1 MSKKSKQKN
10 NHSHSKNK
18 PEGNSNY
25 GKKLAKKDYEEELA
39 RLQLELVKMQTWIEE
54 KGLKLVLIFE
64 GRDAAGKGGTIKRI
78 TEPLNPRGCKVV
90 ALGKPSDREKTQ
102 WYFQRYV
109 EQLPAA
115 GEIIIFDRSWYNRAG
130 VEKVMEFCTQQEYD
144 EFASS
149 VS

>member
-10 NHSHSKNK
+10 NHSHSNNK
-18 PEGNSNY
+18 PEGNSNH

-78 TEPLNPRGCKVV
+78 TEPLNPRAVSYTH
-90 ALGKPSDREKTQ
+90 LT
-102 WYFQRYV
+102 
-109 EQLPAA
+109 LPTKA
-115 GEIIIFDRSWYNRAG
+115 
-130 VEKVMEFCTQQEYD
+130 
-144 EFASS
+144 
-149 VS
+149 